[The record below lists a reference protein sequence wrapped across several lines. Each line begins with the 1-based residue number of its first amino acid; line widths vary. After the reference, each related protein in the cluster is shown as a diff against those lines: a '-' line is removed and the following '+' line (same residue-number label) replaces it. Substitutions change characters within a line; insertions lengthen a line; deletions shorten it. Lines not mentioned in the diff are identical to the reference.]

1 MAGTTRLRAL
11 RAKIR
16 DHFPKRFASRVG
28 KVVGTIIGT
37 ITLGVISTFVWI
49 VIQQWLV
56 KEIVIVGID
65 ENRSWQDIKEGVKEY
80 KAQHEQ
86 VFKDLGFKVRL
97 INHEGNLL
105 EAQEEAQQLMADGR
119 IVAVV
124 LGGTSSQVETLLQYY
139 RGEKPVLLA
148 ISTNPHLDLSDNV
161 FRLPP
166 NDKKQVD
173 ALTQFAKL
181 HWSQPGRQQTKI
193 MILRDH
199 TNETYSRYVA
209 DNVRDNLDQLNLSI
223 GADQDGNMRIQIVAD
238 GEIAG
243 HNQGVHVSA
252 DFVQSVKP
260 DVIFYAG
267 NGHRLLPFI
276 HQTADFGGRLPV
288 LVLTS
293 GSVNSEF
300 LQLAEG
306 RFQAAFA
313 TFPLFPKEGWAAPTR
328 PDWPDGWGDSPS
340 YKPYGYDSLALL
352 LDAIRELNRQEEL
365 DEETKVPT
373 ADRLVEGLNHIDY
386 QGLAGNY
393 SFKNGENTEGQFHIY
408 HAVNDGP
415 PDSWHWEHSSS
426 DCPQAP

>member
-1 MAGTTRLRAL
+1 MAGTPSLRAL
-11 RAKIR
+11 KIKIR
-16 DHFPKRFASRVG
+16 DHFPKKFARRVG
-28 KVVGTIIGT
+28 GVIATIIGT
-37 ITLGVISTFVWI
+37 VILGVLSTVVWI
-49 VIQQWLV
+49 WIQDWFV
-56 KEIVIVGID
+56 KEIVIVGVD
-65 ENRSWQDIKEGVKEY
+65 ENRSWKDIKEGVKEY
-80 KAQHEQ
+80 REQHEQ
-86 VFKDLGFKVRL
+86 ILEELKIKVRL
-97 INHEGNLL
+97 VNHEGNLL
-105 EAQEEAQQLMADGR
+105 EAQKEAQQLMADGR
-119 IVAVV
+119 VVAVV
-124 LGGTSSQVETLLQYY
+124 LGGTSSQVETLLKYY

-148 ISTNPHLDLSDNV
+148 VSSNPHLALSDNV

-181 HWSQPGRQQTKI
+181 HFSQPIERQTKI

-199 TNETYSRYVA
+199 SNETYSRYVA

-243 HNQGVHVSA
+243 HNEGIHVSA
-252 DFVQSVKP
+252 DFVQSIRP

-267 NGHRLLPFI
+267 NGHRLLPLI
-276 HQTADFGGRLPV
+276 HQAADFGGWLPV
-288 LVLTS
+288 LALTN

-306 RFQAAFA
+306 RFQAAYA
-313 TFPLFPKEGWAAPTR
+313 TFPLFPKEGWAAPGR

-340 YKPYGYDSLALL
+340 YKPYGYDALALL
-352 LDAIRELNRQEEL
+352 LDAIREMNSQNEI
-365 DEETKVPT
+365 DKETKVPT
-373 ADRLVEGLNHIDY
+373 ADQLVEGLKHVDY

-408 HAVNDGP
+408 HAVNGGP
-415 PDSWHWEHSSS
+415 PDFWHWEHSSS